1 MPASAHCDGSGF
13 GSGLNSNRPK
23 TDRGCLSGKPDAPC
37 CIVRSSFLSAKHR
50 NCHVFSSCALQQM
63 HMWFA
68 AIRVLIG
75 AAGCYVKANKNSF
88 ETRIM
93 IMALSLKTMDHAVVS
108 NTDRLALLGSFWS
121 LLHFVADFFSDF
133 RKAVCV
139 SSDFKALSKLS
150 DETLQARGFSQ
161 DQLAKQIYQRHGL

>member
-1 MPASAHCDGSGF
+1 
-13 GSGLNSNRPK
+13 
-23 TDRGCLSGKPDAPC
+23 
-37 CIVRSSFLSAKHR
+37 
-50 NCHVFSSCALQQM
+50 
-63 HMWFA
+63 
-68 AIRVLIG
+68 
-75 AAGCYVKANKNSF
+75 
-88 ETRIM
+88 
-93 IMALSLKTMDHAVVS
+93 MALSLKTMDHAVVS